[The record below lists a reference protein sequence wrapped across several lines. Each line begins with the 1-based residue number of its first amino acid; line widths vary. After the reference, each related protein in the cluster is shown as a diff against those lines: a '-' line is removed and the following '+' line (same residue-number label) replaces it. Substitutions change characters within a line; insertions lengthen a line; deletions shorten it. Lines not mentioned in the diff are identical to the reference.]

1 MLKKGFSGFFFFAF
15 LFVLGSIVLGYSMPQ
30 ICTAAG
36 IQNDKSPSNI
46 LDNITVFKTF
56 LADQDTSNVTPADTQ
71 NSQNTTENS
80 SAITTSTDNKTNA
93 EEEAAPAEEVAPSEE
108 EVAPAE
114 EEAAPAEE
122 VAPSEEEVAPA
133 EESTT
138 FQIAELNKSL
148 SSIFFGFDKSAFGQ
162 DQSIVLDNAVQI
174 LNINP
179 KLYISL
185 SGFTDER
192 GTKKYNLALSV
203 RRAEAV
209 KNYLVAKGIDPA
221 RILIFAYGEEFPLKK
236 GHNES
241 AWRFNRRVDIRLWE
255 ALPTREQSMEK

>member
-15 LFVLGSIVLGYSMPQ
+15 LFVLGGIVLGYSMPQ

-93 EEEAAPAEEVAPSEE
+93 EE
-108 EVAPAE
+108 VAPAE

-122 VAPSEEEVAPA
+122 AAPSEEVAPA
-133 EESTT
+133 EETT
-138 FQIAELNKSL
+138 IFQIAELNKSL
-148 SSIFFGFDKSAFGQ
+148 SSIFFGFDKSAIRQ
-162 DQSIVLDNAVQI
+162 DQSIALDNAVQI
-174 LNINP
+174 LNTNP
-179 KLYISL
+179 KLYISI

-255 ALPTREQSMEK
+255 ALPTREQSLEK

>member
-1 MLKKGFSGFFFFAF
+1 MLKKGLSGFFFFAF
-15 LFVLGSIVLGYSMPQ
+15 LFILGGIVLGYSMPQ

-36 IQNDKSPSNI
+36 ILSDKSPSNI
-46 LDNITVFKTF
+46 SDNITVFKTF
-56 LADQDTSNVTPADTQ
+56 LADQNTSNVTPADTQ
-71 NSQNTTENS
+71 NSQNTIEN
-80 SAITTSTDNKTNA
+80 SAITTSSDNKTNA
-93 EEEAAPAEEVAPSEE
+93 EEEIAPAE

-114 EEAAPAEE
+114 EEA
-122 VAPSEEEVAPA
+122 VSDEEEVAPA
-133 EESTT
+133 EETT
-138 FQIAELNKSL
+138 IFQIAELNKSL
-148 SSIFFGFDKSAFGQ
+148 NPIFFGFDKFALRQ

-203 RRAEAV
+203 RRAEAI
-209 KNYLVAKGIDPA
+209 KNYLVTKGIDPA

-255 ALPTREQSMEK
+255 ALPTRE

>member
-46 LDNITVFKTF
+46 LYNITVFKTF

-108 EVAPAE
+108 
-114 EEAAPAEE
+114 
-122 VAPSEEEVAPA
+122 
-133 EESTT
+133 
-138 FQIAELNKSL
+138 
-148 SSIFFGFDKSAFGQ
+148 
-162 DQSIVLDNAVQI
+162 
-174 LNINP
+174 
-179 KLYISL
+179 
-185 SGFTDER
+185 
-192 GTKKYNLALSV
+192 
-203 RRAEAV
+203 
-209 KNYLVAKGIDPA
+209 
-221 RILIFAYGEEFPLKK
+221 
-236 GHNES
+236 
-241 AWRFNRRVDIRLWE
+241 
-255 ALPTREQSMEK
+255 

>member
-1 MLKKGFSGFFFFAF
+1 MLKKGLSGFFFFAF
-15 LFVLGSIVLGYSMPQ
+15 LFILGGIVLGYSMPQ

-36 IQNDKSPSNI
+36 ILSDKSPSNI
-46 LDNITVFKTF
+46 SDNITVFKTF
-56 LADQDTSNVTPADTQ
+56 LADQNTSNVTPADTQ
-71 NSQNTTENS
+71 NSQNTIEN
-80 SAITTSTDNKTNA
+80 SAITTSSDNKTNA
-93 EEEAAPAEEVAPSEE
+93 EEEIAPAEEVAPAEEEAVSDEE

-114 EEAAPAEE
+114 EEA
-122 VAPSEEEVAPA
+122 VSDEEEVAPA
-133 EESTT
+133 EETT
-138 FQIAELNKSL
+138 IFQIAELNKSL
-148 SSIFFGFDKSAFGQ
+148 NPIFFGFDKFALRQ

-203 RRAEAV
+203 RRAEAI
-209 KNYLVAKGIDPA
+209 KNYLVTKGIDPA

-255 ALPTREQSMEK
+255 ALPTRE

>member
-80 SAITTSTDNKTNA
+80 SAITTSTDNKTN
-93 EEEAAPAEEVAPSEE
+93 
-108 EVAPAE
+108 AE

>member
-1 MLKKGFSGFFFFAF
+1 MPKKGFTEFFAF
-15 LFVLGSIVLGYSMPQ
+15 LFVLSSIVLSYSMPQ

-46 LDNITVFKTF
+46 LDKITVFKTS
-56 LADQDTSNVTPADTQ
+56 LADQDNSNVAPADTQ

-80 SAITTSTDNKTNA
+80 SAITTSTDNKTNT
-93 EEEAAPAEEVAPSEE
+93 EEEVAPADEVAPSEE

-114 EEAAPAEE
+114 EEAAPADEA
-122 VAPSEEEVAPA
+122 APSEEEVAPA
-133 EESTT
+133 EETT
-138 FQIAELNKSL
+138 LFQIAELNKSL
-148 SSIFFGFDKSAFGQ
+148 SSIYFGFDKSTVRQ
-162 DQSIVLDNAVQI
+162 DQRIALDNAVKI
-174 LNINP
+174 LNADT

-192 GTKKYNLALSV
+192 GTKKYNLALST
-203 RRAEAV
+203 RRAEV
-209 KNYLVAKGIDPA
+209 IKNYLIAQGIDPA

-255 ALPTREQSMEK
+255 ALPTREQSVKK